1 MAKPSGGSK
10 RKAADNLEFPPA
22 KHRLVASSPAPT
34 THVHQICKI
43 SRSAV
48 NAVPSRKTKQAFE
61 DTHVQEVSE
70 DNDAVEDEDEEQSDV
85 PLQKD
90 DTDSD
95 SPPVPAATVVDVRTP
110 SPETTS

>member
-1 MAKPSGGSK
+1 M
-10 RKAADNLEFPPA
+10 
-22 KHRLVASSPAPT
+22 
-34 THVHQICKI
+34 
-43 SRSAV
+43 

-110 SPETTS
+110 SPETTSWDGDFRIVEHSRVKRALTWAEVEDSA